1 MKYIITYRSYKQ
13 HYDKEVFS
21 DKAQAEIRYKQLAQC
36 KIVDQLKVQEK

>member
-21 DKAQAEIRYKQLAQC
+21 DKAQAEIRYQQLAQC
-36 KIVDQLKVQEK
+36 KAVDQLKVQEV